1 MVKLPSLLLLIILD
15 KLYINNLPR
24 LHSIVVLIVAS
35 FAGYFLDL
43 LVTCQT
49 PLPSWSF
56 YYFFDRAPKGQLVYL
71 IFFI

>member
-35 FAGYFLDL
+35 FPGYFLDL
-43 LVTCQT
+43 LVTWQT
-49 PLPSWSF
+49 PPF
-56 YYFFDRAPKGQLVYL
+56 L
-71 IFFI
+71 I